1 MKVMFRIVYVLDNGS
16 FVGKAAAVTLLI
28 LIVGIPLLF
37 IVYIE
42 VQILIDKIKKYN
54 RNKKERN

>member
-1 MKVMFRIVYVLDNGS
+1 MFRIAYVLDNGS
-16 FVGKAAAVTLLI
+16 FVGKAAVVTLLI

-37 IVYIE
+37 FVYTE
-42 VQILIDKIKKYN
+42 VAILIDKIKKHN

>member
-1 MKVMFRIVYVLDNGS
+1 MFRIVYVLDNGS
-16 FVGKAAAVTLLI
+16 FVGKAAAIILLI

-37 IVYIE
+37 IVYVE
-42 VQILIDKIKKYN
+42 MEILIDKIKKYN

>member
-1 MKVMFRIVYVLDNGS
+1 MFRIAYVLDNGS
-16 FVGKAAAVTLLI
+16 FVGKAAAITLLV

-37 IVYIE
+37 IVYTE
-42 VQILIDKIKKYN
+42 VEILIDKIKKYN

>member
-1 MKVMFRIVYVLDNGS
+1 MFRIAYVLDNGS
-16 FVGKAAAVTLLI
+16 FVGKAATITLLI

-37 IVYIE
+37 FVHTE
-42 VQILIDKIKKYN
+42 VAILIDKIKKYN

>member
-1 MKVMFRIVYVLDNGS
+1 MFRIAYALDSGS
-16 FVGKAAAVTLLI
+16 FVGKAAAITLLI

-37 IVYIE
+37 LVYTE
-42 VQILIDKIKKYN
+42 VAILVDKIKKYN

>member
-1 MKVMFRIVYVLDNGS
+1 MFRIVYVLDNGS

>member
-1 MKVMFRIVYVLDNGS
+1 MFRIAYVLDNGS
-16 FVGKAAAVTLLI
+16 FVGKAAAITLLI

-37 IVYIE
+37 IVYTE
-42 VQILIDKIKKYN
+42 VEILIDKIKKYN

>member
-1 MKVMFRIVYVLDNGS
+1 MFRIAYVLDNGS
-16 FVGKAAAVTLLI
+16 FVGKAAAVTLLT

-37 IVYIE
+37 FVYTE
-42 VQILIDKIKKYN
+42 VEILIDKIKKYN